1 MIRGV
6 LLDLAGVIYEGENA
20 LPGALD
26 AIDRLRHAGL
36 SLRFVTNTTRMT
48 KNMVLQRLSRLGLD
62 LAENELFTPAQ
73 AVREWLARNDC
84 SPSLLV
90 HPDLAAEFEGI
101 SVGAHRAVVVGDAGE
116 AFDYVGL
123 NRAFREL
130 IDGAQLIALA
140 KNRSFK
146 DTDGL
151 LSLDAGAFVAA
162 LEFASQ
168 RTALVFG
175 KPAPGFFEAALT
187 SMDCPPKHA
196 VMVGD
201 DAEADV
207 AGALRAGLG
216 GAVLVRTGK
225 YRPGDEE
232 RFDPPPTMTV
242 ESLSAA
248 AHWIVAHSP
257 TSLSC

>member
-6 LLDLAGVIYEGENA
+6 LLDLAGVIYEGEKA

-26 AIDRLRHAGL
+26 AIDGLRQAGL

-48 KNMVLQRLSRLGLD
+48 KSMVLQRLSRLGLD
-62 LAENELFTPAQ
+62 IADNELFTPAQ
-73 AVREWLARNDC
+73 AVREWLVKNDC
-84 SPSLLV
+84 SPSLVV

-101 SVGAHRAVVVGDAGE
+101 PIGAHRAVVVGDAGE
-116 AFDYVGL
+116 AFDYASL

-196 VMVGD
+196 VMV
-201 DAEADV
+201 
-207 AGALRAGLG
+207 AGLG

-232 RFDPPPTMTV
+232 QFDPPPTVTV

-248 AHWIVAHSP
+248 ADWIVAHSP